1 MSSFEMTIFK
11 IISNLIMFLLLNPD
25 NFRTR
30 SNGSAALD
38 MAMVAMGGADCYF
51 EFGIHAWDYAAG
63 DLLVREAGGVCLD
76 PSGMFIPLLS
86 PLIDHQGNSFFCDC
100 SHWEWNFSTLGGPLD
115 LLARRMLCAATM
127 DLAQEMIPKI
137 SQIYPPR
144 D

>member
-1 MSSFEMTIFK
+1 MP
-11 IISNLIMFLLLNPD
+11 LNPD

-76 PSGMFIPLLS
+76 PSGM
-86 PLIDHQGNSFFCDC
+86 
-100 SHWEWNFSTLGGPLD
+100 
-115 LLARRMLCAATM
+115 
-127 DLAQEMIPKI
+127 
-137 SQIYPPR
+137 
-144 D
+144 